1 MKKTT
6 QQIFGARLALLRTAH
21 GMSQEQVAKV
31 LNVSRSTY
39 SYYES
44 GKSAPS
50 LDSLRL
56 LIRLFCPEDSDYL
69 LLIDHPEGEDA
80 PSKMLHSDMAEK
92 APPLAALS
100 RAEKQVVAY
109 VRVLSDAQRKKLMA
123 YISQLVAEQP
133 PEEIRE

>member
-50 LDSLRL
+50 LDSLRT
-56 LIRLFCPEDSDYL
+56 LIRLFCPEDAHYL
-69 LLIDHPEGEDA
+69 LLIDHAEQEDDV
-80 PSKMLHSDMAEK
+80 SKLLHSDITEQTV
-92 APPLAALS
+92 PLTALS
-100 RAEKQVVAY
+100 RTEKQMVAY
-109 VRVLSDAQRKKLMA
+109 VRMLSDVQQKKLMM
-123 YISQLVAEQP
+123 YISQLVAEQM
-133 PEEIRE
+133 PEEIHE